1 MPISPP
7 PYPFPTFRN
16 EYFLAH
22 CPVAG
27 KREPEQEAEAQQ
39 WIERV
44 VGERF
49 PPVIDHKEL
58 RYNRVR
64 NRVWT
69 ENDSRWLLRVLAKR
83 QRVSVVRQKTV
94 NDVILRRAYQDYSP
108 RVDLRPRA
116 TGVSYED
123 ALRDGVLLCKLM
135 NKLQP
140 GLITKINTSGGDY
153 KMMDNL
159 NQFQKACVKYG
170 VPDVDLFQA
179 VDLIERKNIAQTY
192 RHPEWRGPWLG
203 PKPSEENKRNFTEEQ
218 LRAGEGYIGLQAGTN
233 KGATQAG
240 QNFGA
245 TRKILLGK

>member
-1 MPISPP
+1 MPGRP
-7 PYPFPTFRN
+7 
-16 EYFLAH
+16 LWQ
-22 CPVAG
+22 VAG
-27 KREPEQEAEAQQ
+27 KREPEQEAEAQH
-39 WIERV
+39 WLETV

-49 PPVIDHKEL
+49 PP
-58 RYNRVR
+58 
-64 NRVWT
+64 
-69 ENDSRWLLRVLAKR
+69 
-83 QRVSVVRQKTV
+83 
-94 NDVILRRAYQDYSP
+94 
-108 RVDLRPRA
+108 
-116 TGVSYED
+116 GVSYED

-140 GLITKINTSGGDY
+140 GIVPKINTSGGDY

-179 VDLIERKNIAQTY
+179 VDLMERKNIAQVTNTIFAIGRTTY

-203 PKPSEENKRNFTEEQ
+203 PRPAEENKRNFTEEQ
-218 LRAGEGYIGLQAGTN
+218 LRAGESVIGLQAGTN

>member
-1 MPISPP
+1 M
-7 PYPFPTFRN
+7 
-16 EYFLAH
+16 FL
-22 CPVAG
+22 
-27 KREPEQEAEAQQ
+27 
-39 WIERV
+39 
-44 VGERF
+44 
-49 PPVIDHKEL
+49 
-58 RYNRVR
+58 
-64 NRVWT
+64 
-69 ENDSRWLLRVLAKR
+69 
-83 QRVSVVRQKTV
+83 
-94 NDVILRRAYQDYSP
+94 
-108 RVDLRPRA
+108 
-116 TGVSYED
+116 GVSYED

-159 NQFQKACVKYG
+159 NQYVSYKNILISHERISVLNNAIIMYHYFRFQKACVKYG

-179 VDLIERKNIAQTY
+179 VDLIERKNIAQVTNTIFAIGRTVIILKHIFYYCQMCTIAEKNNNNNINLQTY